1 MAYPSNISSPDRQ
14 ITIIIL
20 LPHKHKN
27 VLSNKYKKI
36 MALPQKKQN
45 HLIINNRIKAF
56 ILIILVMMSRKLS
69 PSWSSCTAMQFFL
82 LRIRDS
88 SLSNN
93 LNKSMHYIKKNN
105 QYSLRLDWILKS
117 CLNYQQN
124 SFLSF
129 IHKTTEKS

>member
-69 PSWSSCTAMQFFL
+69 PS
-82 LRIRDS
+82 
-88 SLSNN
+88 
-93 LNKSMHYIKKNN
+93 
-105 QYSLRLDWILKS
+105 
-117 CLNYQQN
+117 
-124 SFLSF
+124 
-129 IHKTTEKS
+129 